1 MKKIAMCTF
10 FCVSFLIKAQK
21 ITTTESE
28 EKFNAAARNAICSV
42 IFHTDTAYIF
52 NAWNVYLKNNK
63 CKEIFSQNGEVKG
76 HNVLIK
82 EISLKPIDVY
92 TKFELN
98 KEEKTTTMH
107 TAVDIGA
114 GNYIKSDVNPQ
125 EIKALEK
132 LVILF
137 ALNITKGPIEEF
149 LKSTNDF
156 QQKLNKEIN
165 DLEKHKNK
173 LGEDTLKFKSKINKA
188 EDKLKIKGTELV
200 HKTQEAILQK
210 KINDTIT
217 APESERAKTATKI
230 YNKLIKEQKQFENQM
245 QYLKIDVS
253 TNNQKLL
260 NLIKE
265 TKLDTENQLK
275 KKEEIETQKKISEN
289 LKTKLKEIS

>member
-1 MKKIAMCTF
+1 MYTF
-10 FCVSFLIKAQK
+10 LLTSFLIKAQK

-63 CKEIFSQNGEVKG
+63 CKEIFTQNGEVKG

-92 TKFELN
+92 TKFEIN
-98 KEEKTTTMH
+98 KEEKTTIMH

-114 GNYIKSDVNPQ
+114 GNYIKSDVNPM

-132 LVILF
+132 LVKTF
-137 ALNITKGPIEEF
+137 ALNITKGPIEEY
-149 LKSTNDF
+149 LKGTNDF
-156 QQKLNKEIN
+156 QEKLNKEIN
-165 DLEKHKNK
+165 DLENHKNK
-173 LGEDTLKFKSKINKA
+173 LGEDTLKFKNKISKA
-188 EDKLKIKGTELV
+188 EDELKIKNTELV
-200 HKTQEAILQK
+200 NKTQEAMLQK
-210 KINDTIT
+210 KLNDTIT
-217 APESERAKTATKI
+217 APESERAKTDAKI
-230 YNKLIKEQKQFENQM
+230 YNTLIKQQKQFENDTQD
-245 QYLKIDVS
+245 LKNYIS
-253 TNNQKLL
+253 TYNQKLL

-265 TKLDTENQLK
+265 TKLDTENQQK
-275 KKEEIETQKKISEN
+275 KKEEIITQKKIAEN